1 MAEVNAKIV
10 TFGAATQDVFL
21 TGKALHARR
30 DVRTRDYVEQ
40 FPLGAKVVVDGLHID
55 TGGGGTNASVTFA
68 RQGFETEYIGKI
80 GHDQAGAEVIRV
92 LKREGVATGRV
103 AYDSKL
109 GTAYSTIL
117 VASSGERTVLNYQGA
132 SHNLD
137 VKDIPIRT
145 LEADWFYI
153 TSLKGNMKLLEKL
166 LKHANQRGIQVAIDP
181 GEQELAQA
189 KKLRGMLPLVTV
201 LKANAQ
207 ELAHLFGGQSLRET
221 VAKAEGVCPF
231 VVGTDG
237 SAGSYAA
244 VGGRLYQAGIY
255 QKVKAVDRLGAGDA
269 FGSGL
274 VSALAKGLAIEDAL
288 SLGSAN
294 ATSVVAQYGA
304 KAGILRSSRVKRMK
318 VKVTEI

>member
-1 MAEVNAKIV
+1 
-10 TFGAATQDVFL
+10 
-21 TGKALHARR
+21 
-30 DVRTRDYVEQ
+30 
-40 FPLGAKVVVDGLHID
+40 
-55 TGGGGTNASVTFA
+55 
-68 RQGFETEYIGKI
+68 
-80 GHDQAGAEVIRV
+80 
-92 LKREGVATGRV
+92 
-103 AYDSKL
+103 
-109 GTAYSTIL
+109 
-117 VASSGERTVLNYQGA
+117 
-132 SHNLD
+132 
-137 VKDIPIRT
+137 
-145 LEADWFYI
+145 
-153 TSLKGNMKLLEKL
+153 
-166 LKHANQRGIQVAIDP
+166 
-181 GEQELAQA
+181 
-189 KKLRGMLPLVTV
+189 MLPLVTV